1 MRSLEGCTAHIVV
14 VVQEYFGKPFLGHNL
29 RLAPVTRVV
38 LEARG
43 AEGDLIIHTVMW
55 QVKLGSRGNRFGSKR
70 TEITVQCRELAPPP
84 LHNPNG

>member
-43 AEGDLIIHTVMW
+43 AEGISLFPRSCGRLNKVTWKFVW
-55 QVKLGSRGNRFGSKR
+55 
-70 TEITVQCRELAPPP
+70 T
-84 LHNPNG
+84 